1 MCVDGGQ
8 WEIPVKFSGWGEW
21 GARSRIH
28 RRAQS
33 QVEYPFPPCRDSRSR
48 SQHLASAGRGGS
60 SAFGLGPFKAQGGRS
75 HPLRFSESPAI
86 VPARSF
92 PIAESGADHSF
103 PIVPTYPFPT
113 PSLLVPTLPAN
124 SPSPPRQPPPSLEP
138 AVAAGA
144 AVDRGGA
151 DGAAGGMT
159 AAGSLTAGGF
169 RPGGDADEVGSECA
183 ASSVPGEREHTL
195 SFTAGLGGRG
205 GGRERVTGLGGKV

>member
-1 MCVDGGQ
+1 MPIRAGKGKGVAVGG
-8 WEIPVKFSGWGEW
+8 GG
-21 GARSRIH
+21 G
-28 RRAQS
+28 
-33 QVEYPFPPCRDSRSR
+33 
-48 SQHLASAGRGGS
+48 AGREIRDWAGKRWKRGN
-60 SAFGLGPFKAQGGRS
+60 GLVEGEEAGDCPS

-113 PSLLVPTLPAN
+113 PSLLVPTLLAN
-124 SPSPPRQPPPSLEP
+124 SPSPPRQPPSSLEP

-151 DGAAGGMT
+151 DGAAGGMN

-169 RPGGDADEVGSECA
+169 RVRPGGDADEVGSECA
-183 ASSVPGEREHTL
+183 ASSLPGGREHTL
-195 SFTAGLGGRG
+195 SFTAGLGGWG
-205 GGRERVTGLGGKV
+205 GGRERVTGLGRKG